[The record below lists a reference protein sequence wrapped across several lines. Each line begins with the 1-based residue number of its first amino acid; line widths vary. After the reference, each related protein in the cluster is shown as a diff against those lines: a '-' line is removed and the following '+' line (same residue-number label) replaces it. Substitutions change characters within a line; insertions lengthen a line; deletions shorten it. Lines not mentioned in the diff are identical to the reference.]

1 MSVKAIAKG
10 VTMSPRKVGV
20 VAALV
25 RGRSVEDALTIL
37 AHVPRAS
44 AVPVRKVIES
54 ARANADHNHNY
65 KPETLV
71 ITHISVTPGVR
82 IKRYRPAAQ
91 GRALPF
97 MRRSS
102 HISVTV
108 DGEMRAPKKAA
119 KPAETKKAAAS
130 ADKESK

>member
-10 VTMSPRKVGV
+10 VKISPRKVSV

-37 AHVPRAS
+37 NHTPRKS
-44 AVPVRKVIES
+44 AQAVRKTIES

-65 KPETLV
+65 KPESLS
-71 ITHISVTPGVR
+71 ITEIRVSSGPS
-82 IKRYRPAAQ
+82 IKRYRPASH

-97 MRRSS
+97 QRRSS
-102 HISVTV
+102 HIYVTV
-108 DGEMRAPKKAA
+108 DGEQRVAK
-119 KPAETKKAAAS
+119 KPASTEAKSKKE
-130 ADKESK
+130 DK